1 MADKREILALLIEGN
16 GHTCA
21 GVSAS
26 LLRLLGRDGDSL
38 VGKDMAAA
46 PWLQQGPK
54 WPIRNEMHDLP
65 ATLVTTDGNELDCI
79 ADVAPLAGNGQ
90 WLLWLRPLASG
101 GSIEQRYEALFENA
115 VDGIY
120 RSTPDGRFREVNP
133 TMARLLG
140 YDSPADLLD
149 NVSDIDRDFYAESG
163 RRDELLA
170 KLHEHGEIIG
180 EVSQVLRH
188 DGSRLWI
195 SENARFID
203 DTRGGHYLGTIEDIS
218 RRIEAEQQLQQSEE
232 RYRSLLDHVQDG
244 VFLMAE
250 GQYLYVND
258 AFADMLGYT
267 PQELMAMDYMNIV
280 APEDRKTQAKRRER
294 RRAGF
299 RETDEFEICLLHK
312 DGARRVLAS
321 VRVGTIDYGDG
332 IATLGT
338 VRDITHAR
346 EAERRYRQ
354 IFENAV
360 EAIFQTTPDGR
371 FNTANPAM
379 AEILGYDSPEE
390 LISEITDIANQLY
403 VEPTER
409 DRIRALLDEQG
420 YLRNHEVRI
429 RRRDGSPIW
438 VSENTRVL
446 YNADGSVN
454 CYEGSLVDIT
464 DRKHME
470 EALLQSERRY
480 RTLVDHSQVGVFM
493 SRDGEYVYVNH
504 ALASLLGYEEDEL
517 IGANYRQI
525 FAPEELSMA
534 DERHRRR
541 KAGEEVEQ
549 SYEARL
555 LRKDGQ
561 SRVVVTVSAGK
572 VIQDGEEMIM
582 GTVRDITEQKRIERQ
597 LRHNATHDP
606 LTGLPNRSLFVERLG
621 KAMTYSIGSS
631 KPGYAVLFLDLDG
644 FKVVNDSLGHAAGDD
659 LLAEIAHRLRRCLRP
674 WDTVARHGGD
684 EFTVLVEQLNTIDDA
699 IDVARRIQEELAEP
713 IDLNDHE
720 VFTNV
725 SIGIAPANPD
735 YRSTDEILRDA
746 DTAMYR
752 AKARGKAGYVVF
764 DNTMHEIARRR
775 LKLETDLRQ
784 AMDRSEFLP
793 VFQPLVDLKKGKLR
807 GFEAL
812 IRWEHPER
820 GRLLPAD
827 FIGVAEETG
836 MIVSMGW
843 WMLETCCMRLAQWR
857 HQYPAAAEL
866 SISVNVADRQFN
878 HPELINNVALVL
890 RNSGLPADALHL
902 EITET
907 VFMENPEQAGER
919 LRELKALGVGLHMD
933 DFGTGY
939 SSLSHLS
946 RYPLDTLKIDRAFV
960 MDITSNPIHL
970 AIVKTVIALCR
981 DLGLKAIAEGIETE
995 DQRKLLRKMKCHG
1008 GQGNLFS
1015 TPMDQAAVEELL
1027 EKPVRWK

>member
-1 MADKREILALLIEGN
+1 MAEHRALLALLLDEDGRHCIG
-16 GHTCA
+16 
-21 GVSAS
+21 AS
-26 LLRLLGRDGDSL
+26 TALLRLLDEKSVNGTDLRDASWLEGNLDIPVRQEGNSGQVTVGAGDSTL
-38 VGKDMAAA
+38 ECHSSISRLGNG
-46 PWLQQGPK
+46 WLLLLRP
-54 WPIRNEMHDLP
+54 
-65 ATLVTTDGNELDCI
+65 
-79 ADVAPLAGNGQ
+79 VAPG
-90 WLLWLRPLASG
+90 S
-101 GSIEQRYEALFENA
+101 SIEARYEMLFENA

-120 RSTPDGRFREVNP
+120 RSTPENGLREVNP

-140 YDSPADLLD
+140 YETPSEMLVA
-149 NVSDIDRDFYAESG
+149 VKDINNDFYVDPA
-163 RRDELLA
+163 RRQELLEILRA
-170 KLHEHGEIIG
+170 QGEITG
-180 EVSQVLRH
+180 EVSQVRCR
-188 DGSRLWI
+188 DGSLMWI
-195 SENARFID
+195 SENARFIED
-203 DTRGGHYLGTIEDIS
+203 DDGGYILGTIENIN
-218 RRIEAEQQLQQSEE
+218 RRVEAEQQLHESEA

-250 GQYLYVND
+250 GHYLYVND

-267 PQELMAMDYMNIV
+267 PQEMMAVDYMNIV
-280 APEDRKTQAKRRER
+280 APEDRDAQQKRRER
-294 RRAGF
+294 RKAGF
-299 RETDEFEICLLHK
+299 RETDEFEIRLLHK
-312 DGARRVLAS
+312 DGESRVLAS

-379 AEILGYDSPEE
+379 AELLGYDSPDE
-390 LISEITDIANQLY
+390 LIREISDIAGQLY
-403 VEPTER
+403 VDPSER
-409 DRIRALLDEQG
+409 DRIRELMHKKG
-420 YLRNHEVRI
+420 YLRNHEVQI
-429 RRRDGSPIW
+429 RRRDGKPIW
-438 VSENTRVL
+438 VSENTRVR
-446 YNADGSVN
+446 YNADGTVN

-480 RTLVDHSQVGVFM
+480 RTLVDHAQVGVFM

-504 ALASLLGYEEDEL
+504 ALANLLGYSEDEL

-525 FAPEELSMA
+525 FAPEELSLA

-555 LRKDGQ
+555 LCKDGQ

-572 VIQDGEEMIM
+572 VMQDGEEMIM

-631 KPGYAVLFLDLDG
+631 RPSYAVLFLDLDG
-644 FKVVNDSLGHAAGDD
+644 FKVVNDSLGHAAGDR

-684 EFTVLVEQLNTIDDA
+684 EFTVLVEQLNSLDDA
-699 IDVARRIQEELAEP
+699 IDVARRIQQELAEP
-713 IDLNDHE
+713 INLDDHE

-735 YRSTDEILRDA
+735 YRNTDEILRDA

-784 AMDRSEFLP
+784 AMDRGEFLP
-793 VFQPLVDLKKGKLR
+793 AFQPLVDLKKGKLR

-812 IRWEHPER
+812 IRWDHPER

-836 MIVSMGW
+836 MIVPMGW

-857 HQYPAAAEL
+857 HKYDNAADL
-866 SISVNVADRQFN
+866 SISVNIADRQFD
-878 HPELINNVALVL
+878 HPELINNVGRVL
-890 RNSGLPADALHL
+890 RNSGLPGEALHL

-907 VFMENPEQAGER
+907 VFMDNPELAGER

-960 MDITSNPIHL
+960 MDINTNPTHL

-981 DLGLKAIAEGIETE
+981 DLGLTAIAEGIETPE
-995 DQRKLLRKMKCHG
+995 QRKLLRKMRCHG
-1008 GQGNLFS
+1008 GQGLLFS
-1015 TPMDQAAVEELL
+1015 APLEQPEVEELL
-1027 EKPVRWK
+1027 EGSTRWK